1 MSDQIK
7 GLLADPATALV
18 QESFTGVRV
27 RWWWERRI
35 SGGIEICQEL
45 NPELMIQEIATSTDR
60 NVTEVRAVVV
70 EELGLED
77 MDPVVLTFGIPG
89 DATPHEASRVLA
101 ERSTEPEGLATPLY
115 RRVEDVIRERGPSR

>member
-18 QESFTGVRV
+18 QESFTGVHA

-45 NPELMIQEIATSTDR
+45 DPELMIREIAASTGR
-60 NVTEVRAVVV
+60 NATEVRAVVV

-77 MDPVVLTFGIPG
+77 MDPVVLTFEIPG
-89 DATPHEASRVLA
+89 DAPPHEASRTLA
-101 ERSTEPEGLATPLY
+101 ERSTTPEGLAAPLY
-115 RRVEDVIRERGPSR
+115 RQVEDAIRSR